1 MGIFDK
7 FRGEFVD
14 IIEWLD
20 ESNDTM
26 VYRFQRYNNEIKDGA
41 KLIVRE
47 SQLAIFIDQ
56 GRLADVFVPGTYT
69 LNTENLPVLST
80 LRGWKYGF
88 ESAYKAEIYFVNT
101 KNFTD
106 QKWGTKS
113 PIMLRDPEF
122 GPLRLRAFGT
132 YAIKISNASKFIEEI
147 VGTQGHFSVDE
158 VSEQLRNI
166 IITRFTNT
174 VVNSKI
180 PVLDLAAN
188 YDQLSKWIGD
198 TITPEFEAY
207 GLSLTKFLV
216 ENISLPEEVEKVLD
230 KRTSMGIVG
239 DLSRYTAF
247 QTATGIEKAA
257 ENGGAGNTLVGMG
270 MGYNMMNQMA
280 QAQINLQQQNQQQ
293 NRSVPPPLPPQLEIY
308 VAQNGQQTGP
318 FNTEA
323 LKELIKNGNLQ
334 RNTLVWKNGLETWKA
349 ANEVAEVNALFSTI
363 PPPLT

>member
-69 LNTENLPVLST
+69 LNTENLPILST

-132 YAIKISNASKFIEEI
+132 YAIK
-147 VGTQGHFSVDE
+147 
-158 VSEQLRNI
+158 LLMPP
-166 IITRFTNT
+166 
-174 VVNSKI
+174 NS
-180 PVLDLAAN
+180 
-188 YDQLSKWIGD
+188 
-198 TITPEFEAY
+198 
-207 GLSLTKFLV
+207 
-216 ENISLPEEVEKVLD
+216 
-230 KRTSMGIVG
+230 
-239 DLSRYTAF
+239 SR
-247 QTATGIEKAA
+247 K
-257 ENGGAGNTLVGMG
+257 
-270 MGYNMMNQMA
+270 
-280 QAQINLQQQNQQQ
+280 
-293 NRSVPPPLPPQLEIY
+293 S
-308 VAQNGQQTGP
+308 
-318 FNTEA
+318 
-323 LKELIKNGNLQ
+323 
-334 RNTLVWKNGLETWKA
+334 
-349 ANEVAEVNALFSTI
+349 
-363 PPPLT
+363 